1 VDKFGGRTRTRTWD
15 PLIKSQLLYQLSY
28 APETPAAVEPAR
40 AASCSKAG
48 SHCPAKRRRNRAL
61 IACARSSRKS
71 ASALAGALCV
81 RLCVPNAAQRET
93 KWSHKRIYARLRR
106 AMAALIRDR
115 HNSDGPGS
123 AAHHF
128 ASLVLRCAQ
137 DTAFHNRVSELH
149 KRKAAG
155 WGPGGSRTSAIVSG
169 GWECDRRR

>member
-1 VDKFGGRTRTRTWD
+1 
-15 PLIKSQLLYQLSY
+15 
-28 APETPAAVEPAR
+28 
-40 AASCSKAG
+40 
-48 SHCPAKRRRNRAL
+48 
-61 IACARSSRKS
+61 
-71 ASALAGALCV
+71 
-81 RLCVPNAAQRET
+81 
-93 KWSHKRIYARLRR
+93 
-106 AMAALIRDR
+106 MAALIRDR

-137 DTAFHNRVSELH
+137 DTAFHNRVSEFH